1 MHDTSQQQKARE
13 LHALHLAPELLVLP
27 NASDVGTSR
36 LVEEAG
42 FPAVATSSA
51 GIAWIFGY
59 ADGEN
64 ISRQEMLSMVR
75 RIANAVHLP
84 VTADLESGYG
94 REPGDVADTTREAVA
109 AGAVGM
115 NLEDAVG
122 GRLLD
127 FDLAVERVR
136 AAHEAARATGV
147 DLVINARTD
156 GFLTVGNGPEVFAE
170 SVRRA
175 NAYAEAGADCLF
187 VPGVR
192 DDGTIAALVR
202 EINGPINILAGGNC
216 PPLARL
222 EELGV
227 ARVSIGGL
235 FSLASAAL
243 VRRALEELEGSGT
256 YGFGQDIVSHSE
268 MNALFG

>member
-1 MHDTSQQQKARE
+1 MTQQDKAE
-13 LHALHLAPELLVLP
+13 LFRKLHLDTELLVLP
-27 NASDVGTSR
+27 NTSDVGTSR

-51 GIAWIFGY
+51 GVAWILGY
-59 ADGEN
+59 GDGEN
-64 ISRQEMLSMVR
+64 ISREEMLSMVR
-75 RIANAVHLP
+75 RIAEKVGVP

-94 REPGDVADTTREAVA
+94 REPEDVADTVRQAVA

-115 NLEDAVG
+115 NLEDARG
-122 GRLLD
+122 GTLLD
-127 FDLAVERVR
+127 FELAVERIGAGR
-136 AAHEAARATGV
+136 QAARATGV

-156 GFLTVGNGPEVFAE
+156 GFLRIGSGPEVFAE

-175 NAYAEAGADCLF
+175 NAYVEAGADCLF

-192 DDGTIAALVR
+192 DDETIGALVR
-202 EINGPINILAGGNC
+202 EIDGPINILAGGNC
-216 PPLARL
+216 PPLPRL

-235 FSLASAAL
+235 FSLASATL
-243 VRRALEELEGSGT
+243 VRRALEELKGPGT
-256 YGFGQDIVSHSE
+256 YGFGQDVILHGE
-268 MNALFG
+268 MNALFD